1 VDLLGGI
8 RKLIGKPQ
16 ISISS
21 NELSVDNLLSYLE
34 ETYTLQNK
42 IKKNELMIAVNGIE
56 SSLLGGRNAKVGAG
70 DIVTILTVV
79 HGG

>member
-8 RKLIGKPQ
+8 RKLIGTPS
-16 ISISS
+16 ISINSDG
-21 NELSVDNLLSYLE
+21 LSVDQLLTILE
-34 ETYTLQNK
+34 KNYTLQNK

-56 SSLLGGRNAKVGAG
+56 SSLLGGGNAKVNPG
-70 DIVTILTVV
+70 DVVTVLTVV